1 MKNKDGVAHDA
12 LVVALRLADGAVV
25 DAQFRQGVAGA
36 KAEILQDVIVLFRRG
51 VFLSPYSPG
60 DDQQNAP
67 DDDSFSH
74 VQDSCDAASPVCG
87 GHSKTHMSTVVIQV
101 RAGFSFQS
109 NGSRILTPA
118 ALKSRVLRV
127 TTTALWTRAV
137 AAIML
142 SLIGIALPAA
152 RRSASNF
159 AQRRPV

>member
-51 VFLSPYSPG
+51 GFLSPYSPG

-87 GHSKTHMSTVVIQV
+87 GDSKEHMANGVYQG
-101 RAGFSFQS
+101 RAG
-109 NGSRILTPA
+109 
-118 ALKSRVLRV
+118 
-127 TTTALWTRAV
+127 
-137 AAIML
+137 L
-142 SLIGIALPAA
+142 SLD
-152 RRSASNF
+152 SNT
-159 AQRRPV
+159 AG